1 MSTSA
6 QNQSIENVSIPDV
19 LNAGI
24 PAIIQ
29 NIRAAQRRVS
39 CDDLTA
45 RFFDNA
51 VQSAEMLHAQLIDVY
66 NAEADSHNSL
76 VDAAENMQLDL
87 GLKGKEIEELQLQIE
102 HLKRQQQDAIDD
114 ATHDANQRADNAERI
129 SIELETKLNEMTAM
143 VELRNSQI
151 STLKSQYKEIMKLD
165 PFNLE
170 KRYNKAKSER
180 QRNCV
185 NRSPTLTNS
194 SKKLL
199 KMQAKRAWHLLIK
212 KQRLPRWLMRMPN
225 LRRSRR
231 KCMALLSAVSL
242 QANFIR
248 R

>member
-51 VQSAEMLHAQLIDVY
+51 IQSAEMLHAQLIDVY

-87 GLKGKEIEELQLQIE
+87 GLKG
-102 HLKRQQQDAIDD
+102 
-114 ATHDANQRADNAERI
+114 
-129 SIELETKLNEMTAM
+129 
-143 VELRNSQI
+143 
-151 STLKSQYKEIMKLD
+151 
-165 PFNLE
+165 
-170 KRYNKAKSER
+170 
-180 QRNCV
+180 
-185 NRSPTLTNS
+185 
-194 SKKLL
+194 
-199 KMQAKRAWHLLIK
+199 
-212 KQRLPRWLMRMPN
+212 
-225 LRRSRR
+225 
-231 KCMALLSAVSL
+231 
-242 QANFIR
+242 
-248 R
+248 

>member
-1 MSTSA
+1 MSFRPQPEPTPSA

-87 GLKGKEIEELQLQIE
+87 GLKDKEIEELQLQIE

-129 SIELETKLNEMTAM
+129 SIELETKLK

-170 KRYNKAKSER
+170 KRY
-180 QRNCV
+180 
-185 NRSPTLTNS
+185 
-194 SKKLL
+194 
-199 KMQAKRAWHLLIK
+199 
-212 KQRLPRWLMRMPN
+212 
-225 LRRSRR
+225 
-231 KCMALLSAVSL
+231 
-242 QANFIR
+242 
-248 R
+248 